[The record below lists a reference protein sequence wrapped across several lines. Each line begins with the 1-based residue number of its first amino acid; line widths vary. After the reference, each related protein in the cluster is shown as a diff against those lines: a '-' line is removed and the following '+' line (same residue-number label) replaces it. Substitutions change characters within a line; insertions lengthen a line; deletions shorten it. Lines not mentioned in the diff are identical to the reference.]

1 MSNHKNTHESNIRCA
16 NKLLEFMTL
25 NIGDYPIRYI
35 TAGSTWEPVAKLREK
50 KFLQRKKKL
59 RIPNTLYHNQGDYLS
74 IKQRHVVLL
83 LLSQI
88 IFFT

>member
-50 KFLQRKKKL
+50 EILAKEEKTKDTKHS
-59 RIPNTLYHNQGDYLS
+59 IP
-74 IKQRHVVLL
+74 
-83 LLSQI
+83 
-88 IFFT
+88 